1 MEIFSCY
8 NHLNKD
14 CDLTFAYT
22 ECRVFCVLV
31 GKFNS
36 GKNFVTYSVGC
47 LSVSYLT

>member
-14 CDLTFAYT
+14 CDLTFANT

-36 GKNFVTYSVGC
+36 GENVVTYSVGC
-47 LSVSYLT
+47 LSISYLT